1 MSQVS
6 RAARCLQGA
15 GIAAACLAGGAGGR
29 YAYLCDGSVICGRR
43 HCHDA
48 ADERDLT
55 LDPVRADTQEAMR
68 VAHFVSVVVVAG
80 AIAAV
85 SRPVLAQ
92 SLGDVA
98 KQEEERR
105 KDVKPSPK
113 VYTNKDLS
121 APRSLADPGDASK
134 PSAEQAQVPA
144 AEKGKDA
151 AKDAAKEDSAPK
163 DQKYWSSRKK
173 ELEAKL
179 ERDKVLAD
187 GMQSRINALT
197 ADFSAR
203 SDPAQRAVIE
213 GDRKRALA
221 ELETLKKGIK
231 DDQKAIADFEEEA
244 RKASVPP
251 GWLR

>member
-1 MSQVS
+1 
-6 RAARCLQGA
+6 
-15 GIAAACLAGGAGGR
+15 
-29 YAYLCDGSVICGRR
+29 
-43 HCHDA
+43 
-48 ADERDLT
+48 
-55 LDPVRADTQEAMR
+55 MR
-68 VAHFVSVVVVAG
+68 VAHIIFVVVVVSAV
-80 AIAAV
+80 ATV

-105 KDVKPSPK
+105 KDVKPSEK
-113 VYTNKDLS
+113 VYTNKDLG
-121 APRSLADPGDASK
+121 APRSSFGEPSDGSK
-134 PSAEQAQVPA
+134 PPAEQAHAPA
-144 AEKGKDA
+144 VEKGKDA
-151 AKDAAKEDSAPK
+151 AKEGVKDDSAAK

-173 ELEAKL
+173 ELDAKL

-187 GMQSRINALT
+187 AMQSRINALT

-213 GDRKRALA
+213 GDRKRALS
-221 ELETLKKGIK
+221 ELDALRNNIK

>member
-1 MSQVS
+1 
-6 RAARCLQGA
+6 
-15 GIAAACLAGGAGGR
+15 
-29 YAYLCDGSVICGRR
+29 
-43 HCHDA
+43 
-48 ADERDLT
+48 
-55 LDPVRADTQEAMR
+55 MR

-105 KDVKPSPK
+105 KDVKPSQK

-134 PSAEQAQVPA
+134 PSVEQAQVPA

-151 AKDAAKEDSAPK
+151 AKDAAKDDSAPK

-173 ELEAKL
+173 ELDAKL

-221 ELETLKKGIK
+221 ELETLKKGMK

>member
-1 MSQVS
+1 
-6 RAARCLQGA
+6 
-15 GIAAACLAGGAGGR
+15 
-29 YAYLCDGSVICGRR
+29 
-43 HCHDA
+43 
-48 ADERDLT
+48 
-55 LDPVRADTQEAMR
+55 MR
-68 VAHFVSVVVVAG
+68 VAHFVFIVVVAG
-80 AIAAV
+80 TVAAV

-105 KDVKPSPK
+105 KDVKPAEK

-121 APRSLADPGDASK
+121 TPRSFGESSDGSK
-134 PSAEQAQVPA
+134 SPAGQTQAPA

-151 AKDAAKEDSAPK
+151 AKDVAKDDSGPK

-173 ELEAKL
+173 ELDAKL
-179 ERDKVLAD
+179 DRDKVLAD
-187 GMQSRINALT
+187 AMQSRINALT

-213 GDRKRALA
+213 GDRKRALS
-221 ELETLKKGIK
+221 ELDALKKAIK